1 MKKIIVI
8 GGGASGILAAG
19 HAALRGGEVLLLEKM
34 KQPARKLHIS
44 GKGRC
49 NVTNDSNIQ
58 DFLGHFNR
66 NGRFLHQAFSHFFAP
81 QLMQFFTQ
89 EGLPLVTERG
99 GRVFPASG
107 KATDVVKTLL
117 QWLQSTG
124 VKLHCSSVVSKLL
137 IQDSKIIG
145 VRCNGKSENCDA
157 VILATGG
164 ASYPATGSSGDGY
177 DLAKNCGHTI
187 VPIRPALVPLITDE
201 KAVHQM
207 AGLDLRNVSVRVYI
221 NNKRKKVDFGEVGF
235 TRFGIGG
242 PVILTLSRFV
252 VDSLKAGKNVELS
265 LDLKPALSERKL
277 DARLQRDFQT
287 RHQEELQSVLRG
299 LLPQKMVPVC
309 LQCSSLDG
317 SKTAGEISSKERIRL
332 RTWLKN
338 FRFPITGHRPLKDA
352 IVTAGG
358 INVKEVNPHTME
370 SLMTRGLYITGELL
384 DIDAD
389 TGGYN
394 LQAAFS
400 TGWLAGNS
408 AASA

>member
-19 HAALRGGEVLLLEKM
+19 HASLRGGEVLLLEKM

-107 KATDVVKTLL
+107 KAADVVKTLL

-137 IQDSKIIG
+137 IQDNTITGI
-145 VRCNGKSENCDA
+145 RCNGKNRNCYA

-164 ASYPATGSSGDGY
+164 ASYPATGSTGDGY
-177 DLAKNCGHTI
+177 ELAKSCGHTI
-187 VPIRPALVPLITDE
+187 VPIRP
-201 KAVHQM
+201 
-207 AGLDLRNVSVRVYI
+207 VS
-221 NNKRKKVDFGEVGF
+221 
-235 TRFGIGG
+235 
-242 PVILTLSRFV
+242 S
-252 VDSLKAGKNVELS
+252 
-265 LDLKPALSERKL
+265 
-277 DARLQRDFQT
+277 
-287 RHQEELQSVLRG
+287 
-299 LLPQKMVPVC
+299 
-309 LQCSSLDG
+309 
-317 SKTAGEISSKERIRL
+317 
-332 RTWLKN
+332 
-338 FRFPITGHRPLKDA
+338 A
-352 IVTAGG
+352 IVEK
-358 INVKEVNPHTME
+358 IKSE
-370 SLMTRGLYITGELL
+370 
-384 DIDAD
+384 
-389 TGGYN
+389 
-394 LQAAFS
+394 
-400 TGWLAGNS
+400 
-408 AASA
+408 